1 MLEGVQGQ
9 AAKEILKEVD
19 VVVCSCIGA
28 GNDAFVRA
36 IGGDQERYDRRTAP
50 SIESHTLIR
59 IYLYGV
65 KSCITA
71 NYRRD
76 AAATKPRS
84 VRVLSPAGCR
94 SGINPSRAFIVSLDG
109 LMCILYSISLV
120 LPCAVGLARFVS
132 LRFSS
137 TRPPRPQRPQP
148 SCPSSAVASSS
159 SSWVTKTRS
168 VFSFSSR
175 DCHNISF
182 VVRSVRM
189 IYSCLEFWL

>member
-1 MLEGVQGQ
+1 MLGKGNDAGEGPAGSEARQAFAMLEGVQGQ

-76 AAATKPRS
+76 AAATS
-84 VRVLSPAGCR
+84 HGVCASFHQLDIAAESIQVALLS
-94 SGINPSRAFIVSLDG
+94 
-109 LMCILYSISLV
+109 
-120 LPCAVGLARFVS
+120 
-132 LRFSS
+132 
-137 TRPPRPQRPQP
+137 
-148 SCPSSAVASSS
+148 
-159 SSWVTKTRS
+159 
-168 VFSFSSR
+168 
-175 DCHNISF
+175 
-182 VVRSVRM
+182 
-189 IYSCLEFWL
+189 